1 MVELLKSSH
10 FEWAKNWKQ
19 VSSIGYSVDGVALLI
34 ARKSLFQ
41 P

>member
-19 VSSIGYSVDGVALLI
+19 VTTVEEGRNSSFVAKKL
-34 ARKSLFQ
+34 
-41 P
+41 